1 MVELRVG
8 VMDRAPPR
16 SEHIAKAYMQGAC
29 WLFHRDTWTC
39 GQPVFV
45 ERALLKVHSS
55 GPPTVCAGNQGR
67 YHVNPTRPSHG
78 SVMKR
83 KVYHIPPLDTAPD
96 LISRMVLSILIQCC
110 MLIDVLLMIW
120 SASQVNA
127 SSKSTKS
134 KGKQK
139 QKKGGKKSGGK
150 STGFVELLFRGFLLW
165 FTIYTLSVCP
175 EDEQLKSRICRG
187 LHEYRRLVIEPYII
201 PPIQHA
207 LAHPSVAP
215 YVEKAK
221 PYADYAVRT
230 AKPIAAR
237 AQKEFDARVVPQWN
251 KRVIPLYNQYAVPQ
265 LMKLDAQT
273 APYRSRAEQEY
284 ERYLGP
290 YVRHAV
296 ATLNQ
301 WQHKARPY
309 VVLAAQK
316 TYDGYQRA
324 RPYARPV
331 WEKVKVLVAQLLVF
345 LGEQR
350 RQFVDPHVKKIWEH
364 VKELSGKP
372 QAPSASQVRN
382 AASSQLSKASSQV
395 SKASVKVSS
404 TLASVAS
411 SAVSGTTAIPDS
423 TATDDVLPSVS
434 DVPELMTS
442 SEIAPAI
449 AQTSEA
455 VKSSVSVAA
464 AKASSVVSS
473 GSDALKSTASV
484 ISAAVSPSLSS
495 VVSAA
500 SDTVSSSASSLAS
513 AAGSAAR
520 APLEAASSV
529 IPDVSAAV
537 SSLGESA
544 TGAVRDAGS
553 ALSSAASS
561 ATDAAASSVS
571 SGKSIASSA
580 SEEASVTVTQA
591 LAPVADYLSSIVS
604 AVAEPDPKLFEKLSD
619 PDLEAFK
626 AELGLAEDL
635 LLAEPVAASSSV
647 AAAPPEETETE
658 EEKEARLR
666 ARREKNAKN
675 REELE
680 RRHSE
685 WERMLAER
693 ISANKK
699 ALRKALVALR
709 KAAAA
714 ELKEN
719 TQVRKEIEDLVED
732 AEKFLRGAE
741 KYMANLQKEGRANE
755 EKKAI
760 WARVI
765 SKVEDKFTERLH
777 QTEAVVNGWYQGVLD
792 QELAEVKK
800 VTDEVKDIV
809 DRAQADIGLDYAY
822 LDDVTYMDWQRYH
835 DLARKGDNFTA
846 HVQSV
851 QDGTHPSPPINPVL
865 PAIQEIQNEVE
876 DVVAGFQTRLRR
888 INRNGA
894 RAFGTPE
901 EASDEESPE
910 TGDETVSILPI
921 EESALPE
928 HTQSPADVEVP
939 PVVIGR
945 GKEEV
950 EAALNRVA
958 DLEGGKTSSPGD
970 ADKLA
975 DSDAVEQSLKQEI
988 VGEETS
994 APPPPPLHQEL

>member
-1 MVELRVG
+1 MVVTR
-8 VMDRAPPR
+8 RTPAPPAPASR
-16 SEHIAKAYMQGAC
+16 THSAQPIPRLAKKANQDPQNVPDKPSPLVNG
-29 WLFHRDTWTC
+29 
-39 GQPVFV
+39 
-45 ERALLKVHSS
+45 S
-55 GPPTVCAGNQGR
+55 TVDSAAN
-67 YHVNPTRPSHG
+67 
-78 SVMKR
+78 SV
-83 KVYHIPPLDTAPD
+83 DA
-96 LISRMVLSILIQCC
+96 
-110 MLIDVLLMIW
+110 DVDK
-120 SASQVNA
+120 AVNA

-134 KGKQK
+134 KVKQK
-139 QKKGGKKSGGK
+139 QKKGGKKRSGGK
-150 STGFVELLFRGFLLW
+150 STGIVELLFRGFLLW

-175 EDEQLKSRICRG
+175 DDEQLRSPICRG
-187 LHEYRRLVIEPYII
+187 LHEYRRLVIEPYIL

-251 KRVIPLYNQYAVPQ
+251 KRVVPLYYQYAVPQ

-290 YVRHAV
+290 YIRQAT
-296 ATLNQ
+296 ATLDQ

-309 VVLAAQK
+309 VALAAQR

-324 RPYARPV
+324 RPYARPM
-331 WEKVKVLVAQLLVF
+331 WEKAKVLAAQLLAL

-350 RQFVDPHVKKIWEH
+350 RQYVDPHVQKIWEH
-364 VKELSGKP
+364 VKEMSGKP
-372 QAPSASQVRN
+372 QAPSVSQVRS
-382 AASSQLSKASSQV
+382 AASSQLSKATSQA
-395 SKASVKVSS
+395 SKASVRLSS

-423 TATDDVLPSVS
+423 TAADDLLPSAS
-434 DVPELMTS
+434 NQLPELVTS
-442 SEIAPAI
+442 SEIAPAVL
-449 AQTSEA
+449 QTSGATE
-455 VKSSVSVAA
+455 SVSVAA
-464 AKASSVVSS
+464 DKASSVVSS
-473 GSDALKSTASV
+473 RSDALKSTASP
-484 ISAAVSPSLSS
+484 ISAVASPSLSS

-500 SDTVSSSASSLAS
+500 SDTVSYSASSLAS
-513 AAGSAAR
+513 AAGSAVH
-520 APLEAASSV
+520 APVEAASSV
-529 IPDVSAAV
+529 IPDMSAAV

-544 TGAVRDAGS
+544 TGAVRGAGF

-561 ATDAAASSVS
+561 VTDAAAASASSA
-571 SGKSIASSA
+571 KSIASSA

-591 LAPVADYLSSIVS
+591 LAPVADSLSSIVS
-604 AVAEPDPKLFEKLSD
+604 PVAEPDPKLLEKLSD

-635 LLAEPVAASSSV
+635 LVAEPEATSSSV
-647 AAAPPEETETE
+647 AAAPPTETETE

-719 TQVRKEIEDLVED
+719 TQIRKEIEDLVED

-800 VTDEVKDIV
+800 VTDEIKDIV

-865 PAIQEIQNEVE
+865 PAIADLQNEVE

-901 EASDEESPE
+901 EASDEEPPA

-928 HTQSPADVEVP
+928 HTQSPADVNVP

-950 EAALNRVA
+950 EEALNRVA
-958 DLEGGKTSSPGD
+958 DLEGGKTSSPED
-970 ADKLA
+970 VAKKA
-975 DSDAVEQSLKQEI
+975 DSDAVAQNLKQEI
-988 VGEETS
+988 VDEETS